1 MKNEFLNESAEDI
14 YVLEVGI
21 VKVSKILE
29 DGRKHNITYLKGPD
43 MVTLFKNRVCTVIQI
58 KFAFVLKV
66 WMPFSIASQK
76 CLLWI
81 GQS

>member
-1 MKNEFLNESAEDI
+1 MDYGYILSFFEEQGIPVVKKMKNEFLNESAEDI

-58 KFAFVLKV
+58 KFAFVL
-66 WMPFSIASQK
+66 
-76 CLLWI
+76 
-81 GQS
+81 